1 MKTEDFYMDRH
12 GLVCRCIKEHP
23 QITQRELAGELSLSL
38 GTVNHL
44 IRECISM
51 GYVEQNQEKGYIL
64 TEAGNAFLE
73 QFRVDGAVVL
83 AAGFGSRFVPLTFET
98 PKGLLEVFGE
108 RMVERQICQ
117 LHEAGITDI
126 TVVVGYLKEKF
137 EYLIDKYQVK
147 LLFNPEYSSKNTLA
161 TVYHAR
167 DLFKGRN
174 VYLLSS
180 DNWLRKN
187 MYHSWE
193 CGAWYSLSHA
203 DGETSEWCVSFN
215 KKGRITDVE
224 VGGRDCWFMYGP
236 AYFSKEF
243 SEQFFPV
250 LEKYYEIPGTEQLY
264 WEHVLM
270 EILNGSWERRL
281 KHSGCSL
288 PADWT
293 EPVMYANCQPDGQIY
308 EFENLEEL
316 RKFDPRYQ
324 THSDNKAMELV
335 SRVLQ
340 VEESEI
346 HNIKCLKSGM
356 TNKSFLFDVN
366 GNSYICRIPGPG
378 TELLINRR
386 QEAAVYKTING
397 LGITERVIY
406 FDPENGYKIAKY
418 YDGAR
423 NGNPRDR
430 GDIAAC
436 MGLLRR
442 FHQCGLT
449 VDHPFDIR
457 ERIDFYEMLCKT
469 HGNILFEDYKEVHSR
484 MTELMDWLDS
494 LKRPQ
499 TLSHIDSNFDNFLML
514 PDGGVRLIDWEY
526 AGMCDPL
533 IDLAMCSIYSYY
545 NIEETETLMENYFQ
559 RAPKKEERLIVYAY
573 MALGG
578 FLWSLWAVYKSALG
592 EEFGE
597 YTLIMYRY
605 AKDFSRIVQKNLL
618 KS

>member
-1 MKTEDFYMDRH
+1 MDRH

-203 DGETSEWCVSFN
+203 DGDTSEWCVSFN

-281 KHSGCSL
+281 KHSSCSL

-293 EPVMYANCQPDGQIY
+293 EPVMYANCQPDGQVY

-559 RAPKKEERLIVYAY
+559 RAPEKEERLIVYAY

>member
-1 MKTEDFYMDRH
+1 MDRH
-12 GLVCRCIKEHP
+12 GLICRSIQENP
-23 QITQRELAGELSLSL
+23 RITQREIAQKLSLSL

-44 IRECISM
+44 IKECISL
-51 GYVEQNQEKGYIL
+51 GYVTQGSDKTSAL
-64 TEAGNAFLE
+64 TKAGKDFLE

-83 AAGFGSRFVPLTFET
+83 AAGFGSRFVPLTFEM

-108 RMVERQICQ
+108 RMVERQIRQ

-147 LLFNPEYSSKNTLA
+147 LLYNPEYSNKNTLA

-167 DLFKGRN
+167 ELFKGRN

-180 DNWLRKN
+180 DNWLREN
-187 MYHSWE
+187 MYHAWE
-193 CGAWYSLSHA
+193 CGAWYSLAHT

-215 KKGRITDVE
+215 KRGRITDVE
-224 VGGRDCWFMYGP
+224 VGGNDCWFMYGP
-236 AYFSKEF
+236 AYFSREF
-243 SEQFFPV
+243 SDGFFPV
-250 LEKYYEIPGTEQLY
+250 LEAYYEIPGTEQLY
-264 WEHVLM
+264 WEHVFM
-270 EILNGSWERRL
+270 EILNGGWERRL
-281 KHSGCSL
+281 KHAGIRL
-288 PADWT
+288 PQGWT
-293 EPVMYANCQPDGQIY
+293 EPAMYANCQPDDQVY

-335 SRVLQ
+335 SQVLK
-340 VEESEI
+340 VKESEI

-356 TNKSFLFDVN
+356 TNKSFLFDVD
-366 GNSYICRIPGPG
+366 GRSYICRIPGPG
-378 TELLINRR
+378 TELLINRK
-386 QEAAVYKTING
+386 QEAAVYQAIAG

-423 NGNPRDR
+423 NGNPHSPE
-430 GDIAAC
+430 DISKC
-436 MGLLRR
+436 MGLLRN
-442 FHQCGLT
+442 FHQSGLQ
-449 VDHPFDIR
+449 VEHPFDIR

-469 HGNILFEDYKEVHSR
+469 HGNILFEDYREVHGR
-484 MTELMDWLDS
+484 MVELMDWLDS
-494 LKRPQ
+494 LGRPK

-545 NIEETETLMENYFQ
+545 NIEETETLLEAYFQ
-559 RAPKKEERLIVYAY
+559 RKPEELERLIVYAY

-605 AKDFSRIVQKNLL
+605 AKDFSRIVQKNLQKL
-618 KS
+618 

>member
-1 MKTEDFYMDRH
+1 MDRH

-203 DGETSEWCVSFN
+203 DGDTSEWCVSFN

-281 KHSGCSL
+281 KHSSCSL

-293 EPVMYANCQPDGQIY
+293 EPVMYANCQPDGQVY

-533 IDLAMCSIYSYY
+533 IDLATCSIYSYY

-559 RAPKKEERLIVYAY
+559 RAPEKEERLIVYAY